1 MNPCFHQEMPILFVL
16 AGPNMSKVALLG
28 DSQTVLT
35 VAEVHPISPSL
46 VDHEETVSTTLQ
58 DKKLAEYEERIR

>member
-1 MNPCFHQEMPILFVL
+1 
-16 AGPNMSKVALLG
+16 MSKVALLG